1 MTTLPL
7 KVEYSLFGVSLF
19 SGSNIG
25 ISVEMSLSR
34 CMDDL
39 GYERTRSGV
48 EANTVIVLLL
58 LTF

>member
-7 KVEYSLFGVSLF
+7 KVEYSPFGVSLF

-25 ISVEMSLSR
+25 ISVEMSLFK

-39 GYERTRSGV
+39 
-48 EANTVIVLLL
+48 
-58 LTF
+58 